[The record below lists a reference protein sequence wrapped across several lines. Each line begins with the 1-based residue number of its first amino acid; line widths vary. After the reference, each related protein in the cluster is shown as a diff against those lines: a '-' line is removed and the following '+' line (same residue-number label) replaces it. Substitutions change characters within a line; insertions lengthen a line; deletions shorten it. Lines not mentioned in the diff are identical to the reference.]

1 MNCVPN
7 SSDFFM
13 GDTMKKTILFSIFGI
28 FALALSGC
36 ATWPSDPAYVE
47 VVDYQ
52 KIGIVERW
60 ARSNNT
66 HVIWVTTP
74 MRKVPAAGT

>member
-1 MNCVPN
+1 
-7 SSDFFM
+7 
-13 GDTMKKTILFSIFGI
+13 MKKTILFLICAF
-28 FALALSGC
+28 ALSGC
-36 ATWPSDPAYVE
+36 ATWPNDPAYVE

-74 MRKVPAAGT
+74 MRKVPATGT

>member
-1 MNCVPN
+1 
-7 SSDFFM
+7 
-13 GDTMKKTILFSIFGI
+13 MKKTILLLICAF
-28 FALALSGC
+28 ALSGC
-36 ATWPSDPAYVE
+36 ATWPNDPAYVE

-60 ARSNNT
+60 ARNNNT

-74 MRKVPAAGT
+74 MRKVPATGT

>member
-1 MNCVPN
+1 MNYVPN

-13 GDTMKKTILFSIFGI
+13 GDTMKKTILFSVSAI
-28 FALALSGC
+28 FAFAISGC
-36 ATWPSDPAYVE
+36 ATWPHDPAYVE

-52 KIGIVERW
+52 KIAIVERW
-60 ARSNNT
+60 ARGNNT

>member
-1 MNCVPN
+1 
-7 SSDFFM
+7 M
-13 GDTMKKTILFSIFGI
+13 GDTMKKTILLFSCAF
-28 FALALSGC
+28 ALSGC

-74 MRKVPAAGT
+74 MRKVPATGS